1 MFYFCS
7 WTEVRVFQKRCSI
20 TARYTTLQSLS
31 YWIISGQTT
40 RLWWSWRNPLRHVT
54 YWIMWACAGH
64 WMRKK
69 PERYLSRY
77 DLQVKCT
84 AFWFEFIDRRMRH
97 LLYSNRQSI
106 NQSINQPTHP
116 SIHPSIH
123 PPLIINQSIH
133 QSLFF
138 SLPSIPRSPL
148 STLSPLLLF
157 FKPRTSLTKTSRKEK
172 WII

>member
-31 YWIISGQTT
+31 YWIISGQRT

-54 YWIMWACAGH
+54 YWIMWACAGR

-77 DLQVKCT
+77 DLEVKWT

-97 LLYSNRQSI
+97 LLYWNRQTNQSI

-116 SIHPSIH
+116 SIHPSTIN
-123 PPLIINQSIH
+123 NQSIH
-133 QSLFF
+133 
-138 SLPSIPRSPL
+138 PSITFLL
-148 STLSPLLLF
+148 STLYPS
-157 FKPRTSLTKTSRKEK
+157 
-172 WII
+172 